1 MPTDSPQLSAAEVFT
16 LLFVMLGPLK
26 FLGPFVAGTRTLD
39 DAAVRSLAVKAT
51 IMASVTVIAGAF
63 VGKTMMQNMGISLP
77 ALLLAAGVVFFLV
90 SLKLVMAE
98 YEHAPPPEPATP
110 LTAFETAFPLVATPY
125 GMAGVIALLVAAG
138 EDSRRV
144 MLILGIVLVMMVLDL
159 VFMIYARAILK
170 KLGLPFRLFGAVL
183 GIIMLGLA
191 VELILDA
198 LRRGG
203 IVS

>member
-1 MPTDSPQLSAAEVFT
+1 MQAETPQLSTAEIFT

-39 DAAVRSLAVKAT
+39 DAAIRALAVKAT
-51 IMASVTVIAGAF
+51 IMAAVTVIAGAF
-63 VGKTMMQNMGISLP
+63 VGKLMMQNMGISLP

-90 SLKLVMAE
+90 SLRLVMAE
-98 YEHAPPPEPATP
+98 YEHAPNPEPAAP

-138 EDSRRV
+138 DDSRRV

-183 GIIMLGLA
+183 GIIMLGLSIEVMIDA
-191 VELILDA
+191 V
-198 LRRGG
+198 RRGG
-203 IVS
+203 WIS

>member
-1 MPTDSPQLSAAEVFT
+1 MPTDSPQLSAAEIFT

-39 DAAVRSLAVKAT
+39 DAAVRALAFKAT
-51 IMASVTVIAGAF
+51 LMAAVTVVAGAF

-98 YEHAPPPEPATP
+98 YEHAPHPEPAVP
-110 LTAFETAFPLVATPY
+110 LTAFETAFPLVVTPY
-125 GMAGVIALLVAAG
+125 GMAGVIALLAAAG
-138 EDSRRV
+138 GDSRRV
-144 MLILGIVLVMMVLDL
+144 LLILGIVLAMMVLDL
-159 VFMIYARAILK
+159 IFLLYARVILK
-170 KLGLPFRLFGAVL
+170 KIGLPFRLFGAVL